1 MRSEAV
7 GVMIARGDLAV
18 EVMLNM
24 GPHIQQAVTVLDSIL
39 RRMQAH
45 QSKKTSMLASCT
57 LGINHRGRKSDFAA
71 PIGDFAVGCGLDSA
85 SCTNQKKDAPRPVN
99 C

>member
-1 MRSEAV
+1 MPSLLWAAMRSEAV

-45 QSKKTSMLASCT
+45 QSKKTSMLRQLHSW
-57 LGINHRGRKSDFAA
+57 DQ
-71 PIGDFAVGCGLDSA
+71 P
-85 SCTNQKKDAPRPVN
+85 PWP
-99 C
+99 

>member
-1 MRSEAV
+1 
-7 GVMIARGDLAV
+7 MIARGDLAV

-45 QSKKTSMLASCT
+45 QSKKTSMLRQLHSW
-57 LGINHRGRKSDFAA
+57 DQ
-71 PIGDFAVGCGLDSA
+71 P
-85 SCTNQKKDAPRPVN
+85 PWP
-99 C
+99 